1 LIVGL
6 AVAVATAALLV
17 AASSPPAR
25 AAAKLEPNDPYW
37 RQSWSQALL
46 RMPEV
51 WGRTTGSEN
60 VVIATVDTGVD
71 PTIDDLKGQ
80 LVPGWDFVAGDAV
93 PRDTAGHGTHVASV
107 IAARANNG
115 IGIAGYCPGCRI
127 MPVRIT
133 RDGSAAGEQIAQGIN
148 WAVDHGARIITI
160 GFNSSDESFD
170 EHAAIS
176 YARKRG
182 VLVIASAGNTGTE
195 ALRFPAGYPEALAV
209 GATNDADTLYFWSS
223 RGKWVP
229 LTAPGCQLVLDP
241 SVGPGTLCGTSF
253 TPAVVAGVA
262 GLMLSLQPGLS
273 PDQIVSTL
281 VATSKPISGIGGG
294 RIDPLA
300 ALAAIAPEPPGA
312 QQPPPPPPSPPSP
325 GSTSAPTGTP
335 AAVVSTRTLR
345 LRSGIMRHRMSRVVT
360 VGDGRLDVHLQASRV
375 GDCQISVVLPDGGL
389 YLSLL
394 PPGEPT
400 LRNATLKVTK
410 GKHRIVVDC
419 EPSPRRY
426 FTLSIEYVR
435 ATAASSRS

>member
-1 LIVGL
+1 L
-6 AVAVATAALLV
+6 ALGVVTAALV
-17 AASSPPAR
+17 AASSSSAAPR
-25 AAAKLEPNDPYW
+25 AAKLEPNDPYW
-37 RQSWSQALL
+37 KQSWSQALL

-51 WGRTTGSEN
+51 WGRTTGSES

-71 PTIDDLKGQ
+71 PSVDDLKGQ
-80 LVPGWDFVAGDAV
+80 LVPGWDFVAGDAT

-107 IAARANNG
+107 IAAKADNG
-115 IGIAGYCPGCRI
+115 VGIAGYCSGCRI

-133 RDGSAAGEQIAQGIN
+133 RDGSASGEQIAQGIN

-170 EHAAIS
+170 EHAAIA

-182 VLVIASAGNTGTE
+182 VLVVASAGNTGTE

-209 GATNDADTLYFWSS
+209 GATNDADALYFWSS

-262 GLMLSLQPGLS
+262 GLMLSMRPGLS
-273 PDQIVSTL
+273 PDQIISTL
-281 VATSKPISGIGGG
+281 VATAKPINGIGGG

-300 ALAAIAPEPPGA
+300 ALAAIAPEQPGT
-312 QQPPPPPPSPPSP
+312 PPPPPPPPP
-325 GSTSAPTGTP
+325 GPGGTSQSTGT
-335 AAVVSTRTLR
+335 AVQVIETRTLQ
-345 LRSGIMRHRMSRVVT
+345 LRSGIMRRRVTRVVT

-375 GDCQISVVLPDGGL
+375 RDCQISVVLPDGGL

-410 GKHRIVVDC
+410 GRHRITVDC
-419 EPSPRRY
+419 DPGPRRY
-426 FTLSIEYVR
+426 YTLSLEFVR
-435 ATAASSRS
+435 PVAASSRS